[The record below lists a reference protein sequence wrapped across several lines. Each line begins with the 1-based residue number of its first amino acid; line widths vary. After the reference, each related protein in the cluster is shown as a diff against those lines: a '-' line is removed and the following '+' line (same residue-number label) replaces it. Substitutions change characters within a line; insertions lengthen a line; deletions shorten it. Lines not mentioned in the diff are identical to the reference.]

1 MPYYYLVVIFGNVEE
16 GDVEGVLVLLL
27 HFRPALFLSWRLV
40 DLLHVFDDRLRR
52 LDSSTRSHGAL
63 NEWSIL
69 LDVVRQ
75 VLPFN
80 ARAYRGSEIHEVEEL
95 LEHCDHQVELPVGE
109 ELSNR
114 RLVILDKNIRR
125 FVVWPVE
132 ANWSVKCYLIFND

>member
-1 MPYYYLVVIFGNVEE
+1 M
-16 GDVEGVLVLLL
+16 
-27 HFRPALFLSWRLV
+27 
-40 DLLHVFDDRLRR
+40 
-52 LDSSTRSHGAL
+52 
-63 NEWSIL
+63 
-69 LDVVRQ
+69 VRQ

-132 ANWSVKCYLIFND
+132 ANWSVKCYLIFNDEVAYDECDVGSDQGVLHVPTGFVKN

>member
-1 MPYYYLVVIFGNVEE
+1 MPYYLVVIFGNVEE

-27 HFRPALFLSWRLV
+27 HFRPALFLSGRLV

-132 ANWSVKCYLIFND
+132 AN